1 MVLLMN
7 DLSLIKFGQK
17 SNVGASIIRKEDDR
31 FVKGEGFYP
40 SDHKPDGCL
49 SAYVV
54 RSPFAHAR
62 FEIKDTSAALA
73 MEGVHLVMTHAD
85 IADFGSLPN
94 VVPRGKN
101 ADGKPYEQPP
111 RLALCENT
119 ARYVGDPIAF
129 IVADSRA
136 IAADAAELLDIDYQ
150 SLDAVVGIE
159 AAMADG
165 APLVWD
171 GFEPNNLASES
182 KAGDAQATAEAMAKA
197 DRVVEFKVINNRL
210 VCNYM
215 ETRACV
221 AEYSADDDMLTLTLG
236 SQGVHSIRTKLCDAI
251 MSMDS
256 EKLRVVTPDVG
267 GGFGTKLFMYHEYPL
282 CRAAAKK
289 LKRPVRWFS
298 DRTEHFLTDV
308 HGRDNVTTARL
319 GLDKDNRFIALDLE
333 ILADMG
339 AYLSDYSTIIPWFGA
354 SMATGLYD
362 ISAASAHVKCIF
374 TNTTPTDAYRGAG
387 RPEAAYLLERLVE
400 YTALE
405 IGVDANELRRINFIK
420 PDQFPYKTATGR
432 SIDVGEFEGHMT
444 RAMDV
449 AKWDGFEARRAESL
463 KNGKL
468 RGIGLASYI
477 EACAFA
483 GSEPAHVSLQDD
495 GSVFLRIGTQSTGQG
510 HQTAYAQFIAAR
522 LDLDLDQIHVHQG
535 DTDVLNAGGGTGG
548 SRSIPIGGVSVN
560 QAAYEL
566 GEKLREIAS
575 DKLEA
580 SVDDLEFSGG
590 HVEVVGTDRRISFA
604 DIAEV
609 SDEELSGS
617 ANVQQEE
624 ATYPNGTHVCE
635 LELDPN
641 TGVVELL
648 TYTVVDDFGVTVNPL
663 LLAGQ
668 VHGGIVQGIGQALHE
683 RTEYDE
689 SGQLLSASFMDYG
702 MPRADHFPDFHFE
715 TRNVPSTTNALGIK
729 GAGEAGA
736 IGSTPAVM
744 NALVNVLHR
753 EYGIKHI
760 DMPALPHVIWNAI
773 ESAK

>member
-1 MVLLMN
+1 
-7 DLSLIKFGQK
+7 
-17 SNVGASIIRKEDDR
+17 
-31 FVKGEGFYP
+31 
-40 SDHKPDGCL
+40 
-49 SAYVV
+49 
-54 RSPFAHAR
+54 
-62 FEIKDTSAALA
+62 
-73 MEGVHLVMTHAD
+73 
-85 IADFGSLPN
+85 
-94 VVPRGKN
+94 
-101 ADGKPYEQPP
+101 
-111 RLALCENT
+111 
-119 ARYVGDPIAF
+119 
-129 IVADSRA
+129 
-136 IAADAAELLDIDYQ
+136 
-150 SLDAVVGIE
+150 
-159 AAMADG
+159 
-165 APLVWD
+165 
-171 GFEPNNLASES
+171 
-182 KAGDAQATAEAMAKA
+182 
-197 DRVVEFKVINNRL
+197 
-210 VCNYM
+210 CNYM

-236 SQGVHSIRTKLCDAI
+236 SQGVYSIRMKLCDFI
-251 MSMDS
+251 MDMDP
-256 EKLRVVTPDVG
+256 EKMRVVTPDVG

-282 CRAAAKK
+282 CLAAAKK
-289 LKRPVRWFS
+289 LNRPVRWFS

-308 HGRDNVTTARL
+308 HGRDNITTARL
-319 GLDKDNRFIALDLE
+319 GLDKDNRFVALDVE

-339 AYLSDYSTIIPWFGA
+339 AYLSDFSTIIPWFGA

-362 ISAASAHVKCIF
+362 IGAAYGHVKCIY

-387 RPEAAYLLERLVE
+387 RPEAAYLLERLVD

-405 IGVDANELRRINFIK
+405 LGVDANELRRINFIK
-420 PDQFPYKTATGR
+420 ENQFPYKTPTGR
-432 SIDVGEFEGHMT
+432 TIDVGEFEGHMT

-449 AKWDGFEARRAESL
+449 GDWNGFEARRAESVAR
-463 KNGKL
+463 GKL

-510 HQTAYAQFIAAR
+510 HQTAYAQFIAAQ
-522 LDLDLDQIHVHQG
+522 LDLDPKQIHVHQG
-535 DTDVLNAGGGTGG
+535 DTDVLNSGGGTGG

-560 QAAYEL
+560 KAAHEL

-590 HVEVVGTDRRISFA
+590 FVEVVGTDRRISFA
-604 DIAEV
+604 DIAV
-609 SDEELSGS
+609 ASDEPLTGT
-617 ANVQQEE
+617 ADIQQEE

-635 LELDPN
+635 LEVDPN

-668 VHGGIVQGIGQALHE
+668 VHGGIVQGIGQALYE
-683 RTEYDE
+683 RTEFDE
-689 SGQLLSASFMDYG
+689 SGQLLTASFMDYG
-702 MPRADHFPDFHFE
+702 IPRADHFPDFHFE

-744 NALVNVLHR
+744 NALVNALHSG
-753 EYGIKHI
+753 YGIKHI
-760 DMPALPHVIWNAI
+760 DMPALPHVIWGAI
-773 ESAK
+773 EGAK